1 MKLFK
6 ELNTALIT
14 GGTRGVGLEIAK
26 MFKQRNFNVII
37 TGRDSEYANSIATK
51 LNNDYPSRSTVKG
64 YKLDFT
70 NLHESSDLLNS
81 LESRDLKPSYLIN
94 NAGVLFLNDIHNV
107 TDKQMDT
114 MLKVNTYGPMLLT
127 RLCIGHIW
135 ENREGGILFNS
146 PPYKIDD
153 KTTHLM
159 PYMQSKMAQTTFM
172 KSLANSIPYENH
184 NIVVSSFWTN
194 YPLLTDAIIKR
205 KIGNEEDC
213 MHPYILAHTIKELL
227 FNTDKRILYNG
238 KEIIDDDFLS
248 SKNIDFSI
256 YKMSQNVPK
265 LDQLFMKHLLK

>member
-1 MKLFK
+1 
-6 ELNTALIT
+6 
-14 GGTRGVGLEIAK
+14 
-26 MFKQRNFNVII
+26 
-37 TGRDSEYANSIATK
+37 
-51 LNNDYPSRSTVKG
+51 
-64 YKLDFT
+64 
-70 NLHESSDLLNS
+70 
-81 LESRDLKPSYLIN
+81 
-94 NAGVLFLNDIHNV
+94 
-107 TDKQMDT
+107 
-114 MLKVNTYGPMLLT
+114 
-127 RLCIGHIW
+127 
-135 ENREGGILFNS
+135 
-146 PPYKIDD
+146 
-153 KTTHLM
+153 
-159 PYMQSKMAQTTFM
+159 M

>member
-1 MKLFK
+1 MKLSK

-37 TGRDSEYANSIATK
+37 TGRDSEYAMSMANK
-51 LNNDYPSRSTVKG
+51 LNNDYPSRSAVKG

-70 NLHESSDLLNS
+70 NLHESSELLNS
-81 LESRDLKPSYLIN
+81 LESQDLKPSYLIN

-135 ENREGGILFNS
+135 ENREGCILFNS

-184 NIVVSSFWTN
+184 NIVISSFWTN

-227 FNTDKRILYNG
+227 FNTDKRIQYNG